1 MEQQN
6 NKNMWSSV
14 KYLDNETKNFNFNFN
29 GNSPFP
35 NVYFISQDYRI
46 NHVRG
51 FVLLLAIL
59 TPMMCYKMKAF
70 QSTDEQGQ
78 EKLNLKKYLTCVLSA
93 EVVYVL
99 FLAYLSRF
107 K

>member
-46 NHVRG
+46 NLVRG
-51 FVLLLAIL
+51 FVLFLAIL
-59 TPMMCYKMKAF
+59 TPMMCYKMKALCY
-70 QSTDEQGQ
+70 DRLP
-78 EKLNLKKYLTCVLSA
+78 KNNCLKNFTR
-93 EVVYVL
+93 E
-99 FLAYLSRF
+99 
-107 K
+107 

>member
-1 MEQQN
+1 
-6 NKNMWSSV
+6 
-14 KYLDNETKNFNFNFN
+14 
-29 GNSPFP
+29 
-35 NVYFISQDYRI
+35 
-46 NHVRG
+46 
-51 FVLLLAIL
+51 
-59 TPMMCYKMKAF
+59 MKAF